1 MNLMNTSNQFNQV
14 PLINAI
20 ILNGHSNY
28 REWRKEAVRYFK
40 LNGVYEW
47 LERNGP
53 SGITSSES
61 KGGLTDTDYNK
72 ITLLYFMNT
81 IEKRLMNRV
90 DVNEGNAK
98 DIWSNIKNKFDIS
111 DFNTAN
117 VNVRKM
123 IGMRYEYQMSLEE
136 FLSLMVDLHTSI
148 TKTLIIDEGILKYT
162 MIKSL
167 PQVYYPY
174 LSDIE
179 SSIEALAV
187 DKLFNYP

>member
-1 MNLMNTSNQFNQV
+1 
-14 PLINAI
+14 
-20 ILNGHSNY
+20 
-28 REWRKEAVRYFK
+28 
-40 LNGVYEW
+40 
-47 LERNGP
+47 
-53 SGITSSES
+53 
-61 KGGLTDTDYNK
+61 
-72 ITLLYFMNT
+72 
-81 IEKRLMNRV
+81 
-90 DVNEGNAK
+90 
-98 DIWSNIKNKFDIS
+98 
-111 DFNTAN
+111 
-117 VNVRKM
+117 M

-136 FLSLMVDLHTSI
+136 FLSLMVDLHSSI